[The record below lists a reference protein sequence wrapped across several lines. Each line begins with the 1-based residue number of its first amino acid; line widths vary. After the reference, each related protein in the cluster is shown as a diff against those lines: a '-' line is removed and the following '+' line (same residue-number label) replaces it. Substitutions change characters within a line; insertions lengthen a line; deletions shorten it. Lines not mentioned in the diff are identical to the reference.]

1 MRAVSPGDGIITPS
15 LKMNNHIFL
24 KCKKGRYGEMEIDY
38 KVHNKV
44 TIREGKRTRTSK
56 EQAAD
61 IICCRNFF
69 AYLVC

>member
-1 MRAVSPGDGIITPS
+1 
-15 LKMNNHIFL
+15 
-24 KCKKGRYGEMEIDY
+24 MEIDY

-44 TIREGKRTRTSK
+44 TIREGKRTRPSK